1 MKSAIPRI
9 GKQLSRLAPDEVPD
23 VARSLTAGVRLPTL
37 DTGWFAPI
45 DHLLNA
51 EPALSDLSLTN
62 SAALLPPSWADV
74 YLSELRPKLSLLDG
88 MRRQFAEMNQRYT
101 AALIEQFQL
110 DGSERIHR
118 DEVAAGWYE
127 LQWRTS
133 NYELRAQWAWSGA
146 TARAYQAY
154 KEILE
159 TPGFTM
165 TNFSS
170 EAAQRAWLSTAAMMT
185 PYWKSHT
192 EQLTSPTQPDH
203 PRNFAYTLDP
213 IENPG
218 PYRPKAPT
226 DAEIGSR
233 PVYEWVYSFSE
244 TAYASE
250 LASYQSGFASQLAIS
265 EGALGMSTKLLAARL
280 VTARFNY
287 ADVGFRRRR
296 SELTLAANDLRRS
309 CLNSDHGPSN
319 WGARLK
325 SLRTCFVEELVE
337 LLSRAISIRSGLEGL
352 WGWNDL
358 PAIPLPESW
367 DDSRRP
373 FLDALWKWMIEVERR
388 VASELPREESIAFPL
403 SIRALIGETKWKE
416 AIENIEDSRLTVR
429 FSLPES
435 AVARYWGIRLRGV
448 SCYAVGMTESKSGV
462 WRGELHLPRRALVS
476 DATGY
481 KAQVFQPGVA
491 SELGRIST
499 RSSPRPADVAGTSR
513 LRNRSPISWPDEEDD
528 STFFEL
534 CIFGPSSSGT
544 NPNSL
549 SDVSLDLFMS
559 GYRYDS
565 R

>member
-9 GKQLSRLAPDEVPD
+9 GKPLSRLEPAEIPR
-23 VARSLTAGVRLPTL
+23 VARKLTAGGRLPTV
-37 DTGWFAPI
+37 DAGWFAPI
-45 DHLLNA
+45 DHSLNA
-51 EPALSDLSLTN
+51 EPALSDLALNN
-62 SAALLPPSWADV
+62 SAALLLTSWADV

-88 MRRQFAEMNQRYT
+88 MRRQFADANQRYS

-110 DGSERIHR
+110 DGSELIHR

-154 KEILE
+154 KDVLE

-165 TNFSS
+165 TDFHS

-185 PYWKSHT
+185 PYWKSHKD
-192 EQLTSPTQPDH
+192 QLTHPTQPYH
-203 PRNFAYTLDP
+203 PRNFAFALDP

-218 PYRPKAPT
+218 PYMPQDPT
-226 DAEIGSR
+226 GAEFGPR
-233 PVYEWVYSFSE
+233 PVYDWVYSLSQR
-244 TAYASE
+244 AYSSE

-265 EGALGMSTKLLAARL
+265 EGALGMSTKLLAAKL

-287 ADVGFRRRR
+287 EDVDFRRRR

-309 CLNSDHGPSN
+309 CLSSDNGPSN
-319 WGARLK
+319 WGARLM
-325 SLRTCFVEELVE
+325 SLKTCFVEELVE
-337 LLSRAISIRSGLEGL
+337 LLSRAISVRSGLEHL
-352 WGWNDL
+352 WGWSAL
-358 PAIPLPESW
+358 PEIPLPESW
-367 DDSRRP
+367 DDSQGP
-373 FLDALWKWMIEVERR
+373 FLDAIWKWMIEVERR
-388 VASELPREESIAFPL
+388 VASELPREESITFPL
-403 SIRALIGETKWKE
+403 SIRALIGEQKWQE
-416 AIENIEDSRLTVR
+416 ATENIQGSRLTVR

-435 AVARYWGIRLRGV
+435 AVESYWGIRLRGV
-448 SCYAVGMTESKSGV
+448 SCYAVGMNEANVGV

-476 DATGY
+476 SASGR
-481 KAQVFQPGVA
+481 KSEVFQPGVA

-513 LRNRSPISWPDEEDD
+513 LRNRSPISWSDGTDND
-528 STFFEL
+528 TSFEL
-534 CIFGPSSSGT
+534 SIFGPSSSGA
-544 NPNSL
+544 NANSL